1 MLFPDCGSGAPGLP
15 GGGHGAPI
23 AALDEDCGGFGIYGD
38 KTRYAT
44 LRNQKAASN
53 SLSSTS
59 ASANSQHNNVGVA
72 STRGYE
78 TMRHL
83 RTSIPSLV
91 SNQPPY
97 LASFH
102 V

>member
-1 MLFPDCGSGAPGLP
+1 MMLFPDCGSGAPGLP
-15 GGGHGAPI
+15 DGGHGAPI

-59 ASANSQHNNVGVA
+59 AASQHNNVGVA

-97 LASFH
+97 LVSFH